1 MKRQDFWISMES
13 PTLET
18 HFEPPLNKWIS
29 IIREYSVGSEDH
41 LYWYNKTATLSTFAG
56 AIWKSNG
63 DLLQDY
69 KETDGERK
77 GNWRGNIDLWF
88 KVKHAHY
95 LAEVTQRWV
104 SFEDVA
110 NEKIVKKRV
119 ACTNQEAIDSWK
131 GNRDVTPITITFIVP
146 FMDKEKSLDTVHLN
160 GKINELIQKIE
171 DKKNRLEAFA
181 YVFPECQFD
190 IADENKNIY
199 PGVAILIQ
207 KCIQ

>member
-1 MKRQDFWISMES
+1 MKRQDFWISMENQ
-13 PTLET
+13 TLET

-29 IIREYSVGSEDH
+29 IIREYSVANEDH
-41 LYWYNKTATLSTFAG
+41 LYWYNKAATLSTFAG

-69 KETDGERK
+69 SETNGERK

-95 LAEVTQRWV
+95 LAEVTQKWV
-104 SFEDVA
+104 SLAPDA

-119 ACTNQEAIDSWK
+119 ACANQEAIDSWK
-131 GNRDVTPITITFIVP
+131 GNRVVTPITMTFIVP
-146 FMDKEKSLDTVHLN
+146 YMGKEESLDTVHLN

-171 DKKNRLEAFA
+171 DKKNRLEAYA

-190 IADENKNIY
+190 IADANNNIY
-199 PGVAILIQ
+199 PGVAVLIQ
-207 KCIQ
+207 KCIP